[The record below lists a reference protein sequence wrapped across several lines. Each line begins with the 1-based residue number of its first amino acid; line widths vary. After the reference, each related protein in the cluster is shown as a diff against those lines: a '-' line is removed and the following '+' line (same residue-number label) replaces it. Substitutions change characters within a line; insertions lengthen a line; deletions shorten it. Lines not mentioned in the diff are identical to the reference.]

1 MITSIVVNYHCA
13 ALTGRAVNSL
23 LSDMPDGRIVVV
35 DNSVDGVEV
44 ATLKAKLPDPQVRL
58 VISPRNVGFGAACNL
73 GMDAS
78 DSPYV
83 MLLNPDACVLPGCL
97 QELSACLDGNP
108 SVAAVSPMQHWD
120 AAGEWLLPPA
130 WLPTGPGM
138 WSMEAAWRNRRWA
151 QRLSRAYRR
160 IALKTWNSTDNYVPQ
175 RALSGGAMMVRRSV
189 LGQGVSLFDPAFFM
203 YYEDSDL
210 SLRLRRR
217 GWALGLAPRA
227 AALHEWV
234 NGAGKSGLMEPS
246 KAVFLAKHFTQRNH
260 WQTRLSLRIG
270 QQLSLS
276 NPLDA
281 VSMASTDTSL
291 NVPAAWQGRWLLE
304 VSPSPLLIP
313 AIGHLGSGPEAQLPL
328 HLIDRLGAGP
338 VYLRLGPARSS
349 DSGAGQTALM
359 TRVMRSGVTSG

>member
-13 ALTGRAVNSL
+13 ALTGRAVASL
-23 LSDMPDGRIVVV
+23 LSDMPDRQIVVV
-35 DNSVDGVEV
+35 DNSVDAAEV
-44 ATLKAKLPDPQVRL
+44 ATLKAQLPDKQVRL

-97 QELSACLDGNP
+97 HELKMCLDGNP
-108 SVAAVSPMQHWD
+108 AVAAVSPMQYWD
-120 AAGEWLLPPA
+120 AAGQWLLPPA

-151 QRLSRAYRR
+151 QRLSLAYRR
-160 IALKTWNSTDNYVPQ
+160 VALKTWDSTDNYAPQ
-175 RALSGGAMMVRRSV
+175 RALSGGAMMVRRLA

-210 SLRLRRR
+210 SLRLRQG
-217 GWALGLAPRA
+217 GWTLGIAPRA

-234 NGAGKSGLMEPS
+234 NAPGKSGLMEQS
-246 KAVFLAKHFTQRNH
+246 KAVFLAKHFTRRNH
-260 WQTRLSLRIG
+260 WQTRLSLRVG
-270 QQLSLS
+270 QQPALS

-281 VSMASTDTSL
+281 QSMPFTATCLS
-291 NVPAAWQGRWLLE
+291 VPTAWQERWLLE

-313 AIGHLGSGPEAQLPL
+313 AIGHLGSGPTAQLPM

-338 VYLRLGPARSS
+338 IYLRLGPAMCSGV
-349 DSGAGQTALM
+349 GAGETALM
-359 TRVMRSGVTSG
+359 TRVIAGGATNP